1 MPYDINGEAYD
12 RSEEA
17 RMRRENHIGWACF
30 VIGFMAGALFVIAC
44 IPWTAPWRV
53 PGHGHPST
61 GHRGTTIAAPSTHHA
76 CP

>member
-30 VIGFMAGALFVIAC
+30 VIGFLAGALFVIAC
-44 IPWTAPWRV
+44 IP
-53 PGHGHPST
+53 
-61 GHRGTTIAAPSTHHA
+61 
-76 CP
+76 